1 MPPLP
6 LMRRVRQ
13 VFPASAP
20 LDLPAVIAAGLERLG
35 PALRPGATVAVGVGS
50 RGITGLDRLVALVVA
65 GLRERGVRP
74 FLFPAMGS
82 HGGATP
88 EGQLRLLASYGVT
101 EAALGVAI
109 RPSLEV
115 RQVGVSAEGVPAYC
129 SVEAL
134 GADAILLLNRVK
146 PHTDFFSPTLGSGL
160 IKMTVVGLGKQA
172 GASAMH
178 DAACRIGHET
188 AIRGIWRVLR
198 DATPLIGGLAVLED
212 QHHATA
218 RVTGVRAADFEAEE
232 PELLATARALL
243 PRLPFEEIDLLV
255 VDRIGKNISGTGMD
269 TNVINRSVHGYSAA
283 LAREGRP
290 APFIRRIF
298 VRGLT
303 EETHG
308 NGVGIG
314 LADVTT
320 ARVVRSLDQQ
330 AMAMNALTA
339 MAPQSAKVPLWFA
352 DDREAIERTLGALA
366 LLPGEV
372 PRVVRI
378 ADTLSVA
385 QMEVSAALW
394 PEVEGRAG
402 LEFAGPPQPWTFDA
416 EGHLREKPDTAEP
429 A

>member
-1 MPPLP
+1 MSPLP

-13 VFPASAP
+13 VFPPSAP
-20 LDLPAVIAAGLERLG
+20 LDLPAAVAAGLERLR
-35 PALRPGATVAVGVGS
+35 PALRPGSTVAVGVGS
-50 RGITGLDRLVALVVA
+50 RGITGLAHLVELLVA
-65 GLRERGVRP
+65 GLRGHGVKP

-88 EGQLRLLASYGVT
+88 EGQLQLLASYGVT
-101 EAALGVAI
+101 EAALGVPI

-134 GADAILLLNRVK
+134 AADAIVLLNRVK
-146 PHTDFFSPTLGSGL
+146 PHTDFFSATLGSGL

-178 DAACRIGHET
+178 DAACRIGHEQ

-218 RVTGVRAADFEAEE
+218 QVTGVRAADFEAVE
-232 PELLATARALL
+232 PGLLADARRLL
-243 PRLPFEEIDLLV
+243 PLLPFEEIDLLV

-269 TNVINRSVHGYSAA
+269 TNVINRSVHGYSAS

-303 EETHG
+303 PETHG

-352 DDREAIERTLGALA
+352 DDREAIGRTLGALA
-366 LLPGEV
+366 LRAGEQ

-385 QMEVSAALW
+385 RLEVSAALW
-394 PEVEGRAG
+394 AEVDGRPG
-402 LEFAGPPQPWTFDA
+402 LAFSGPPREWTFDA
-416 EGHLREKPDTAEP
+416 EGSLQDEPDATDVA
-429 A
+429 